1 MNKGQKFSA
10 GYFLVALV
18 LAWLFADLVY
28 KPYMESRTEV
38 PYSTFL
44 ADLENGAID
53 EVDLAAERIVYRLKA
68 VSSDL
73 NDRPVVGGIILDR
86 SPAPVV
92 RNVVR
97 VLDPLLVEK
106 LASADVTFGGVA
118 QQGAILDTVLGV
130 LLPFLPLL
138 LLWYFIFKRM
148 SGGSGSVLSFGRS
161 KAQELQGEMTGVHFK
176 DLGGVG
182 EAEVEL
188 REIIDFLKEPERYNR
203 FGAKLPKGVLLVG
216 PPGTGKTMLAKA
228 TAGEAGVPF
237 FFITGSSFVE
247 MFVGVG
253 AARVRDMFEQ
263 AKKKAPCIIFIDEI
277 DAIGQSRALSMT
289 GNSEQENTLNQ
300 LLAEMDG
307 FTPNTGVV
315 IMAATNRPEILDQAL
330 LRPGRFDRQIQVVL
344 PTEEG
349 RQEILQIHTR
359 EIPLD
364 DSVNLKA
371 LAKVTP
377 GFSGA
382 DLANIANEAALMAVR
397 RKAEKVSAQD
407 FDLAIERVVAGLQR
421 RTPLTP
427 AVRRRVAY
435 HETGHALAACFL
447 PGTDPVHRVSIIP
460 TARGALGYTM
470 QMPTEDQYIVG
481 EAELQSRLA
490 VLLGGRAAELLI
502 FQEPSTG
509 ASNDLERAT
518 ETARRMVTEFGM
530 SSRLGPVRYAG
541 RAMTYLHN
549 EAESRSDLGS
559 STFETIDEEIR
570 RLVSGAQET
579 AVELL
584 KAHEATLHE
593 AARVLQEKEA
603 ITGDEIR
610 EIIRRVEGSAPDV
623 EKPAGPATDV
633 SSEGDKA

>member
-10 GYFLVALV
+10 GYFLAALV

-44 ADLENGAID
+44 ADLENGAVD
-53 EVDLAAERIVYRLKA
+53 EVNLAAERIVYRLKA

-73 NDRPVVGGIILDR
+73 SDRPVVGGIILDR

-118 QQGAILDTVLGV
+118 QQSAILDTVLGV

-349 RQEILQIHTR
+349 RRDILQIHTR
-359 EIPLD
+359 EVPLD
-364 DSVNLKA
+364 DSVDLKA

-382 DLANIANEAALMAVR
+382 DLANIANEAALMTVR

-407 FDLAIERVVAGLQR
+407 FDLAVERVVAGLQR

-427 AVRRRVAY
+427 VVRRRVAY

-502 FQEPSTG
+502 FEEPSTG

-541 RAMTYLHN
+541 RAMTYLHS
-549 EAESRSDLGS
+549 EAESRTDLGS
-559 STFETIDEEIR
+559 STFEAIDEEIR
-570 RLVSGAQET
+570 RLVGKAQET

-610 EIIRRVEGSAPDV
+610 EIIRRVEGSAPAE
-623 EKPAGPATDV
+623 EKPADA
-633 SSEGDKA
+633 SI

>member
-10 GYFLVALV
+10 GYFLAALV

-28 KPYMESRTEV
+28 KPYMESRSEV

-44 ADLENGAID
+44 ADLENGAVD
-53 EVDLAAERIVYRLKA
+53 EVNLAAERIVYRLKA

-118 QQGAILDTVLGV
+118 QQSAILDTVLGV

-427 AVRRRVAY
+427 EVRRRVAY

-502 FQEPSTG
+502 FKEPSTG

-530 SSRLGPVRYAG
+530 SSRLGPVRYAE

-570 RLVSGAQET
+570 RLVSRAQET

-610 EIIRRVEGSAPDV
+610 EIIRRVEGSVPGGNQV
-623 EKPAGPATDV
+623 RR
-633 SSEGDKA
+633 